1 LTHSLKGAWFQ
12 SLKLRS
18 NFLASTFAFKFTG
31 HRYSVGLGPAPPPTP
46 GAPPP
51 RGTLNLNPA
60 VEQFQ
65 MMVTSWVNRAD
76 GRVWHFPP
84 RDVIIFASKHGPIN

>member
-1 LTHSLKGAWFQ
+1 MTLLLGKNVNLHCVYFM
-12 SLKLRS
+12 
-18 NFLASTFAFKFTG
+18 
-31 HRYSVGLGPAPPPTP
+31 GLGPAPPPMP

-65 MMVTSWVNRAD
+65 MIVQSWMNRAD
-76 GRVWHFPP
+76 GTMTWQGVY
-84 RDVIIFASKHGPIN
+84 